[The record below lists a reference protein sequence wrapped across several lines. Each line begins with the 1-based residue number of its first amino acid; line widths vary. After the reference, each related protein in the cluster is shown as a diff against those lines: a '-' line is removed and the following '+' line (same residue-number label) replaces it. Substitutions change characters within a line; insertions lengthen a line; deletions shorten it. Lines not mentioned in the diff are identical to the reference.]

1 MNPNRPSVS
10 RDTRLLLGIVLVS
23 IAMLWIL
30 ARIRFPDRVPTP
42 NPVPPVLA
50 QLTAPSAMEDIA
62 TSIAQLEPRLE
73 PLIAAVDVERQPRAH
88 AGGARRETVS
98 ALRFRDD
105 LAVAIVG
112 IAADAFETRV
122 VGGSEIGRDPA
133 SQLSVVRLSGVG
145 APMLSTWTPRRL
157 PYPRFMITAAATHN
171 GISFRPI
178 FVDSLRSI
186 WSPTWMA
193 SIWMLPPQADLA
205 AGTVV
210 FTIDGALAGLAVNRG
225 GQPALVPADAV
236 LSLADRL
243 ARGGTSRPGRLGIEV
258 QPLTPAL
265 AAATGAS
272 TGVVVSWVDP
282 AGPAADA
289 VSVGDVID
297 RIGDEAMTT
306 IEHWQA
312 RTARLTAGESIVLE
326 VRHQNAVRTA
336 GVTVRPVVAAPAAGD
351 SSPGLTLRTAPRVGA
366 TIVRVEPDSPAGRAG
381 LVVGDVLTLV
391 GDIQTPTAAQATRA
405 LASASRDRPMV
416 IGVLRAGTHRV
427 LTLERTW

>member
-1 MNPNRPSVS
+1 
-10 RDTRLLLGIVLVS
+10 
-23 IAMLWIL
+23 
-30 ARIRFPDRVPTP
+30 
-42 NPVPPVLA
+42 VPPVLA

-62 TSIAQLEPRLE
+62 TSVAQLEPRLE
-73 PLIAAVDVERQPRAH
+73 PLIVAVDVERLPRAH

-112 IAADAFETRV
+112 IAASADAFETRV

-133 SQLSVVRLSGVG
+133 SQLSVMRLSG
-145 APMLSTWTPRRL
+145 AANPLLSTWTPRRL

-171 GISFRPI
+171 GVSFRPI

-205 AGTVV
+205 PGTVV

-243 ARGGTSRPGRLGIEV
+243 ARGGTSRPGQIGIEV

-326 VRHQNAVRTA
+326 VRHLNAVRTA
-336 GVTVRPVVAAPAAGD
+336 GVTARAMVAAAAAGD
-351 SSPGLTLRTAPRVGA
+351 GSPGLTVRTTPRVGA
-366 TIVRVEPDSPAGRAG
+366 TIVRVEPDSPAARAG

-391 GDIQTPTAAQATRA
+391 GDVQSPTAAQVTRA

-416 IGVLRAGTHRV
+416 IGILRAGTHRV